1 MKCKVVDSKTSNTAE
16 GKISKISDATNF
28 SRSIYRFQ
36 PATVQS
42 PEAESHYKE
51 EKSCKGRAMREINIF
66 STQLRSQTK
75 FYWLD
80 QTSASETRQNS
91 SLKISTKLFNISIK
105 LQLQLYVQTSEPA
118 SLSTS
123 TKNWF

>member
-1 MKCKVVDSKTSNTAE
+1 
-16 GKISKISDATNF
+16 
-28 SRSIYRFQ
+28 
-36 PATVQS
+36 
-42 PEAESHYKE
+42 
-51 EKSCKGRAMREINIF
+51 MREINIF

-91 SLKISTKLFNISIK
+91 SLKISTKLFKISIK

-123 TKNWF
+123 TKILVLTHHAVGLTIEQSVNKLLTKVVIESRKKSCDSLCCYDLGRKFEHN